1 MESPL
6 LAVAIGCLQSVRFVS
21 NTPAGLLE
29 PRKSAWSGWQWVTK
43 LESVAELFIKSLTYL
58 PQSKRLKRNVFVGM
72 LWKLRRTEM
81 KTIWK
86 YTLEITD
93 QQFVEVPDGSE
104 LLTVQMQNGTP
115 QLWVK
120 CYSENPKISK
130 RIRIYGTGHK
140 LWVDDETY
148 LATFQVC
155 DGDLVFHVF
164 VGN

>member
-1 MESPL
+1 
-6 LAVAIGCLQSVRFVS
+6 
-21 NTPAGLLE
+21 
-29 PRKSAWSGWQWVTK
+29 
-43 LESVAELFIKSLTYL
+43 
-58 PQSKRLKRNVFVGM
+58 
-72 LWKLRRTEM
+72 M

-86 YTLEITD
+86 YPLEITD
-93 QQFVEVPDGSE
+93 QQFVEVPEGSE

-120 CYSENPKISK
+120 CDNNKPKVFK

-140 LWVDDETY
+140 LWADDETY
-148 LATFQVC
+148 LATFQVY